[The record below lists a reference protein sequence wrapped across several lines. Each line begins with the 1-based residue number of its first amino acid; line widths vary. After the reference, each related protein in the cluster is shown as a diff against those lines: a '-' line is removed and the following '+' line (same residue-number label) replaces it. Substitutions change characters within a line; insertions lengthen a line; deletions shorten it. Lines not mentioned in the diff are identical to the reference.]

1 MLLQTGE
8 RVQAAQH
15 YAICTTEH
23 DAWWPRQGLNQALL
37 GLNRVESAHRIW
49 PQPGATAP
57 VIHQALVRLP
67 TARGAVGSGLGT
79 LSGLLQRCPWQ
90 PQWRQLAILL
100 ALLRRDE
107 GQVLAQATD
116 FILRYFPKQTF
127 RHSVERCLLDA
138 TLAVLWHP
146 PGEARVHGLQQAL
159 EELGQQAVTL
169 RAHEEGCCA
178 P

>member
-1 MLLQTGE
+1 
-8 RVQAAQH
+8 V
-15 YAICTTEH
+15 
-23 DAWWPRQGLNQALL
+23 
-37 GLNRVESAHRIW
+37 
-49 PQPGATAP
+49 
-57 VIHQALVRLP
+57 
-67 TARGAVGSGLGT
+67 
-79 LSGLLQRCPWQ
+79 
-90 PQWRQLAILL
+90 AILL

-107 GQVLAQATD
+107 GQALAQATD

-169 RAHEEGCCA
+169 RAHEEGLLRA